1 MVHIGDSVSK
11 DLLGALKCGMRALL
25 LTRPEG
31 QLERS
36 DKEEEVS
43 PSVFLFSPLK
53 ECRTR

>member
-31 QLERS
+31 QLESS
-36 DKEEEVS
+36 DKEEVS
-43 PSVFLFSPLK
+43 PSGFLFSPLK